1 MGVAVRESEC
11 EENGGSGTKPVP
23 GWQKLARLDMTYQR
37 APATITEMDGAAK
50 NLILR
55 FFAPRCTK
63 LGGIDQQQQQRK
75 FSIANFVALDPP
87 FSKLVVES
95 QIWSKTG
102 GTGLGASHLS

>member
-1 MGVAVRESEC
+1 MGLNQSQDGKKYGALRYEISK
-11 EENGGSGTKPVP
+11 GTRHHHRDGWCSKKPHSS
-23 GWQKLARLDMTYQR
+23 
-37 APATITEMDGAAK
+37 
-50 NLILR
+50 

-87 FSKLVVES
+87 FSQLVVES
-95 QIWSKTG
+95 QTWSKTG